1 MIDKNTVIHAY
12 PSRQA
17 LGGAV
22 LASTLAISGCSAIS
36 GFLSDDDNEPQPAA
50 LEELE
55 TALGIDTLW
64 RTRATSGEG
73 GRRLELRPAATGGR
87 VFVAGHDGDV
97 AAYDSG
103 NGTRLW
109 RVDTGISISGGP
121 GAGFDVVVVGSDGG
135 EVVALSGADGAVVW
149 RAPVSSEVLS
159 APAVGDGVVVVRT
172 GDGKLF
178 GIDANNGDR
187 LWVHDRT
194 VPVLTLRGTGA
205 PVIAGG
211 IVVAGFDSGHLVAV
225 SLADG
230 ELLWEA
236 QAATPAGRTELE
248 RLVDIDADPV
258 VSDGIV
264 YVASYQGNVATY
276 ELTTGR
282 RGWRREMSSGAAMGV
297 GPSLLFVTDAEGHV
311 WALDRSSGSSPWR
324 QDGLA
329 LRGTT
334 GPVGAGNH
342 VVVGDFEGYVHWLSV
357 DDGGF
362 AARARVGGAVHASP
376 TVADGAVFILSA
388 RGELTAFAVP

>member
-1 MIDKNTVIHAY
+1 MFDKDTVLPAFLR
-12 PSRQA
+12 RQA
-17 LGGAV
+17 LGCAV
-22 LASTLAISGCSAIS
+22 LAFMLAISGCSGIS
-36 GFLSDDDNEPQPAA
+36 GFLSDDDDEPQPAE
-50 LEELE
+50 LVELE
-55 TALGIDTLW
+55 TALGVDTLW
-64 RTRATSGEG
+64 RTRAASGEG
-73 GRRLELRPAATGGR
+73 RQRFDLRPAVTGGR
-87 VFVAGHDGDV
+87 VFVAGHEGDV
-97 AAYDSG
+97 AAYDSSD
-103 NGTRLW
+103 GTRLW
-109 RVDTGISISGGP
+109 KVDTGISISGGP
-121 GAGFDVVVVGSDGG
+121 GAGFDLVVVGSDSG
-135 EVVALSGADGAVVW
+135 EVIALAGANGAVAW

-205 PVIAGG
+205 PVIAGA

-225 SLADG
+225 SLASG
-230 ELLWEA
+230 ELLWEV
-236 QAATPAGRTELE
+236 QAASPTGRTELE

-258 VSDGIV
+258 VTDGIV
-264 YVASYQGNVATY
+264 YVASYQGNVAAY

-282 RGWRREMSSGAAMGV
+282 RGWQREMSSGAGIGI
-297 GPSLLFVTDAEGHV
+297 GPSLLYVTDAEGHV

-329 LRGTT
+329 LRDTT
-334 GPVGAGNH
+334 GPVGVGDH

-357 DDGGF
+357 DDGRF
-362 AARARVGGAVHASP
+362 AARARVGGAVHAAP
-376 TVADGAVFILSA
+376 VVADGAIFILSA

>member
-1 MIDKNTVIHAY
+1 MVDNDSVIHAFLR
-12 PSRQA
+12 RQA

-22 LASTLAISGCSAIS
+22 LATTLALSGCSGIS
-36 GFLSDDDNEPQPAA
+36 EFLSDDEDEPQPAE
-50 LEELE
+50 LVELE
-55 TALGIDTLW
+55 AALGIDTLW
-64 RTRATSGEG
+64 HTRATSGEG
-73 GRRLELRPAATGGR
+73 DQRLELRPAVTGGR

-97 AAYDSG
+97 AAYDSSD
-103 NGTRLW
+103 GTRLW
-109 RVDTGISISGGP
+109 QVDTGISISGGP
-121 GAGFDVVVVGSDGG
+121 GAGYDVVVVGGDGG
-135 EVVALSGADGAVVW
+135 EVVALAGANGEVAW

-159 APAVGDGVVVVRT
+159 APAVGDGVVVVR
-172 GDGKLF
+172 DGKLF

-205 PVIAGG
+205 PVIAGETV
-211 IVVAGFDSGHLVAV
+211 IAGFDSGHLVAV
-225 SLADG
+225 SLANG

-236 QAATPAGRTELE
+236 QAATPTGRTELE
-248 RLVDIDADPV
+248 RLVDIDADPA

-264 YVASYQGNVATY
+264 YVASYQGNVAAY

-282 RGWRREMSSGAAMGV
+282 RGWQREMSSSAGIGV

-329 LRGTT
+329 LRDTT
-334 GPVGAGNH
+334 GPVGIGNH

-357 DDGGF
+357 DDGRF
-362 AARARVGGAVHASP
+362 AARARVDGAVHAP
-376 TVADGAVFILSA
+376 PVVTDDAVFILSA